1 MSQTLTELETLREEN
16 ARLQREVQALWT
28 ERRQLVDKLRDERE
42 WKFAYQRRWGDLK
55 AKLLEL
61 AQ

>member
-42 WKFAYQRRWGDLK
+42 WKFAYQRRWSDLK